1 MDDKLDIIIPSEI
14 RRILKGLMP
23 VIQKIMNDSDLTEDD
38 MALFALRRGL
48 EALLDDLVGDS
59 PELLTISFT
68 NMLYDNPEYL
78 GKMLAQTIED
88 IDNMDDQS
96 TDIETLGE
104 EWKKKRLYM

>member
-1 MDDKLDIIIPSEI
+1 MSDELNIIVPQDI

-23 VIQKIMNDSDLTEDD
+23 VIQKIMNQSELAEDD
-38 MALFALRRGL
+38 MAFFALRRGL

-59 PELLTISFT
+59 PELLTVSFT

-88 IDNMDDQS
+88 IDKMDDQS
-96 TDIETLGE
+96 ADIETIAD
-104 EWKKKRLYM
+104 EWRKKRLYM